1 MSTATTH
8 IETEK
13 SSAEQ
18 SRSKLVPT
26 LRFKEFE
33 GNWSKEPIGNHF
45 DLMSGFAFKSE
56 DISEDFSGVPILRG
70 INITEGFIRHNEK
83 IDRYF
88 LGDTSKLDRLR
99 VEVGD
104 LVLGMDGS
112 KVGKN
117 SALVTERDA
126 DSLLIQRVAR
136 LREKKDACL
145 SFIYSHI
152 NSIRFHKYVDVVNT
166 SSGIPH
172 ISSKQINDFKIYF
185 PKSLPEQQKIA
196 SFLSAVDEKI
206 QQLTKK
212 KALLEQY
219 KKGVMQQLF
228 SGQLRFKDET
238 GNPYPDWEEKLLGEI
253 CDYKNGGS
261 FENLVV
267 DDGEF
272 NLITLN
278 SIDINGKLKSNH
290 KKVTKTDNSLLEG
303 DLIMVLSDVAHG
315 NFLGLSDIIPDNN
328 YVLNQRMGALKPK
341 IKLNRIYLKTFINY
355 SQKYFKLMGQGSS
368 QQNLSKGDILNFKV
382 LFPIIE
388 EQQKIATYLSSID
401 TKIESVNNQI
411 TQTQTFKKGLLQ
423 QMFV

>member
-8 IETEK
+8 IKTDK
-13 SSAEQ
+13 Q
-18 SRSKLVPT
+18 LVPA
-26 LRFKEFE
+26 LRFKEFDAEWNNTKLGEVCEFTQGIQLPSEEQIKHKPE
-33 GNWSKEPIGNHF
+33 GYIRYLYIRDFFSDSFACYVKDEYPHKIIQEDEIMMVNTGNT
-45 DLMSGFAFKSE
+45 SGKAFKGAYGVLSNNCFK
-56 DISEDFSGVPILRG
+56 ISYER
-70 INITEGFIRHNEK
+70 TE
-83 IDRYF
+83 
-88 LGDTSKLDRLR
+88 L
-99 VEVGD
+99 
-104 LVLGMDGS
+104 DGS
-112 KVGKN
+112 FLFLVVAGDYTQKEIKRFFNSGGQPHLGHKN
-117 SALVTERDA
+117 
-126 DSLLIQRVAR
+126 VAM
-136 LREKKDACL
+136 LP
-145 SFIYSHI
+145 F
-152 NSIRFHKYVDVVNT
+152 T
-166 SSGIPH
+166 
-172 ISSKQINDFKIYF
+172 F
-185 PKSLPEQQKIA
+185 PSLPEQQKIA

-228 SGQLRFKDET
+228 SGQLRFKDEN
-238 GNPYPDWEEKLLGEI
+238 GKPYPGWEEKRLGEI
-253 CDYKNGGS
+253 CDYKNGGA

-267 DDGEF
+267 DEGEF

-278 SIDINGKLKSNH
+278 SIDIKGKLKSNH
-290 KKVTKTDNSLLEG
+290 KKVIKSDNSLLEG

-315 NFLGLSDIIPDNN
+315 NFLGLSDIIPDNS

-341 IKLNRIYLKTFINY
+341 IELIRIYLKTFINY
-355 SQKYFKLMGQGSS
+355 NQKYFKLMGQGSS

-388 EQQKIATYLSSID
+388 EQQKIATYISSID